1 MEKILTHKAKKLHL
15 LSHLHSSIRLIKHF
29 ERIRHFKVRSLMIP
43 KELLTF
49 HNKDSS
55 TKAQN
60 SKLLRLPK
68 NTELS

>member
-1 MEKILTHKAKKLHL
+1 
-15 LSHLHSSIRLIKHF
+15 
-29 ERIRHFKVRSLMIP
+29 MIP
-43 KELLTF
+43 KELLNF
-49 HNKDSS
+49 HDEDSS